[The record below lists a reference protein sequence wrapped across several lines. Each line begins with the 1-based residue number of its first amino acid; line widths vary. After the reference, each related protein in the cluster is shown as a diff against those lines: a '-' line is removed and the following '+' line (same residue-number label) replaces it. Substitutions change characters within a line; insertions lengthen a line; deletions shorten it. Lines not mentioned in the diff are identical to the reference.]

1 MRVVIGIKEAT
12 YDDGTKLSD
21 VATWNNYGTETIPP
35 RPVFRIALEK
45 KISSEEIKKHT
56 EAYMKNLVNYALY
69 NQGDLKEIEIKYY
82 TALGSQVAAEA
93 KRIIKGGTELQHNAP
108 STIRQKKSDKPLL
121 DTGLLIK
128 NIGYEVQE

>member
-1 MRVVIGIKEAT
+1 MRVVIGIKEAVYPT
-12 YDDGTKLSD
+12 GEKLSD

-35 RPVFRIALEK
+35 RPVFRMAAEK
-45 KISSEEIKKHT
+45 VSDTEAIKKHT
-56 EAYMKNLVNYALY
+56 AAFAKNLIEYALH
-69 NQGDLKEIEIKYY
+69 NQGDLKEIEIKFLVAVGQQ
-82 TALGSQVAAEA
+82 TAAEC
-93 KRIIKGGTELQHNAP
+93 KRIIEGGTELQHNAP